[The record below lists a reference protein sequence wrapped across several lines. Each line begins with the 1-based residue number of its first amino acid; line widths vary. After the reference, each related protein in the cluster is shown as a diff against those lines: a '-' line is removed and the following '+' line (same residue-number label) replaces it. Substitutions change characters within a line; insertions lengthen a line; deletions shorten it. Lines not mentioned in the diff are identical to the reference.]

1 MKSERLLYALE
12 DINDEY
18 IEQAAPGH
26 KKKANKIWL
35 KVCAVAACVAVT
47 VAAGLG
53 LFFDKEKHPPVE
65 LPVLTLGNIFE
76 GGMSME
82 AHWAYSADEL
92 ISSNPWTEE
101 KTPESLPVY
110 KNSVYTED
118 GNPDYN
124 AKQMKKILL
133 EYAAKLGINMAAKDI
148 KETVYDSFY
157 GYYIESGNIR
167 IELNIWMM
175 LNVEI
180 SGEDV
185 LPSGYTLDR
194 YASFDEL
201 KKTAEYLKKE
211 YADFLG
217 MSKPVADISL
227 GDYDVYGRR
236 NFSLS
241 FYDGSGNAEEQIKS
255 YNFNSVHFWADENGS
270 LHISRS
276 CSKDEIIGV
285 YPIITA
291 DEALRLLQSGNYV
304 TSVGKEFGGKEKIKK
319 VELIYHNSNLSEISV
334 PYYRFYVE
342 IENEGNIAE
351 ELPRIKTYGTY
362 YVPAVK
368 SEYISDMPLW
378 NGGIN

>member
-47 VAAGLG
+47 VAACIG
-53 LFFDKEKHPPVE
+53 FFGNDKQPPAQ

-76 GGMSME
+76 GGMSMQ
-82 AHWAYSADEL
+82 AYFAYSADEL
-92 ISSNPWTEE
+92 ISSNPWTVE

-185 LPSGYTLDR
+185 LPSGYTLDS
-194 YASFDEL
+194 YASLDEL

-241 FYDGSGNAEEQIKS
+241 FYDGAGNAEEQIKS

-351 ELPRIKTYGTY
+351 ELPGIKTYGTY

>member
-18 IEQAAPGH
+18 IEQAAPKH

-35 KVCAVAACVAVT
+35 KACAVAACVAVT
-47 VAAGLG
+47 VTAGLG

-65 LPVLTLGNIFE
+65 LPVLTLGNIFD

-110 KNSVYTED
+110 KNSVYNE
-118 GNPDYN
+118 GANPDYN

-133 EYAAKLGINMAAKDI
+133 EYAAKFGINMAANDI

-194 YASFDEL
+194 YASLDEL

-227 GDYDVYGRR
+227 GAYDVYGRR
-236 NFSLS
+236 SFSLS

-276 CSKDEIIGV
+276 CSKDEAIGV

-291 DEALRLLQSGNYV
+291 DEALGLLLSGNYV
-304 TSVGKEFGGKEKIKK
+304 TSVYTGFSGKENVKK
-319 VELIYHNSNLSEISV
+319 AELVYHVSSLSELLV

-342 IENEGNIAE
+342 VENEGDIAKE
-351 ELPRIKTYGTY
+351 FPGMKTYGTY

-368 SEYISDMPLW
+368 SEYISNMPLW
-378 NGGIN
+378 DGSIN

>member
-18 IEQAAPGH
+18 IEQAAPKH
-26 KKKANKIWL
+26 KKKANKIWI

-124 AKQMKKILL
+124 AKQMKNILL

-241 FYDGSGNAEEQIKS
+241 FYDGAGDAENQIEN
-255 YNFNSVHFWADENGS
+255 YNFGKVHFRTDENGS

-291 DEALRLLQSGNYV
+291 DEALNLLQSGNYV

-351 ELPRIKTYGTY
+351 ELPGIKTYGTY

>member
-18 IEQAAPGH
+18 IEQAAPKH

-47 VAAGLG
+47 VVAGFG
-53 LFFDKEKHPPVE
+53 LFFDKEKQPSAQ
-65 LPVLTLGNIFE
+65 LPMLNLGNIFE

-82 AHWAYSADEL
+82 AYFAYSADEL
-92 ISSNPWTEE
+92 IFNNPWSENNS
-101 KTPESLPVY
+101 PESLPVY

-124 AKQMKKILL
+124 AEQMKKILL
-133 EYAAKLGINMAAKDI
+133 EYAAKLGINMTENDI

-157 GYYIESGNIR
+157 NYFIEQGNIR
-167 IELNIWMM
+167 IEINVYMM

-185 LPSGYTLDR
+185 LPSGYTLDS
-194 YASFDEL
+194 YASLDEL

-241 FYDGSGNAEEQIKS
+241 FYDGAGDIGEQIVS
-255 YNFNSVHFWADENGS
+255 YNFNSVHFGADENGT

-291 DEALRLLQSGNYV
+291 DEALGLLQSGNYV

-342 IENEGNIAE
+342 IENSGDIGETFPGM
-351 ELPRIKTYGTY
+351 KTYGTY

-378 NGGIN
+378 DGSIN